1 MWILFGGGSE
11 KPVNYLLDA
20 DSSLPNDRYPL
31 LLQATYTDQS
41 GKSYKTELEIELEVK
56 TETASVEEPIQN
68 AGAKGRVDPVELSQV
83 GLSRL
88 KVGNIRFTGDMKP
101 EKGLFFCQIYHFAI
115 EYFLVMCHNIRDGGV
130 LMRLSVSRSKNA
142 ASLYVIESTY
152 INGVHSSKIVE
163 KLGTYD
169 ELKKKL
175 GGQDPY
181 EWAKEYI
188 AELNKL
194 DKENKRKVLVPYSP
208 NKLIPKGEQRSFNGG
223 YLFLQKIYHQLK
235 LDEICNNISDRH
247 KFSFDLNQILSRLL
261 YGRILF
267 PASKLSTFRLSGCFL
282 EQPTFDLQHVY
293 RALEVIAQESDF
305 IQAEVYKNSRSV
317 QQRNA
322 GILFYDCTN
331 YFFEIEQA
339 DGDKQYGYSKE
350 HRPNPIVQMGLFID
364 NDGLPLSFG
373 IFPGNTNEQVTLKPL
388 EKKILRDFELSK
400 IVVCT
405 DAGLASTDNRKF
417 NDKQGRAFITT
428 QSVKKL
434 KKHLKEWA
442 LAPDGWRIV
451 GKKKLYDLSS
461 LDGTEDKENV
471 YYKERWINEDGLEQR
486 MIVTFSPK
494 YRDYQRRIREAQIDR
509 AKKLISTNPTKLK
522 KANQNDY
529 KRFVKKMSVTK
540 DGEVAGK
547 EIYTIDNALIA
558 GEEVYDG
565 FYGVCTNLDDDVS
578 AIIAV
583 NRRRWQIEECFRIMK
598 SEFKARPV
606 YLSRD
611 DRIKAHFTTCFLAL
625 LIYRILEKKLED
637 KYTCSEIIDGLVD
650 MNFFELKG
658 EGYSPSY
665 TRTDFTDSL
674 HDAFGFRTDY
684 EITTSSQM
692 KKIFKLTQKR

>member
-1 MWILFGGGSE
+1 
-11 KPVNYLLDA
+11 
-20 DSSLPNDRYPL
+20 
-31 LLQATYTDQS
+31 
-41 GKSYKTELEIELEVK
+41 
-56 TETASVEEPIQN
+56 
-68 AGAKGRVDPVELSQV
+68 
-83 GLSRL
+83 
-88 KVGNIRFTGDMKP
+88 
-101 EKGLFFCQIYHFAI
+101 
-115 EYFLVMCHNIRDGGV
+115 
-130 LMRLSVSRSKNA
+130 MRLSVSRSKNA

-194 DKENKRKVLVPYSP
+194 DKEKNRKVLVPYSP
-208 NKLIPKGEQRSFNGG
+208 NKLIPKGVQRSFNGG
-223 YLFLQKIYHQLK
+223 YLFLQNIYHQLK
-235 LDEICNNISDRH
+235 LDKICNNISDRH

-388 EKKILRDFELSK
+388 EEKILRDFELSK

-494 YRDYQRRIREAQIDR
+494 YRDYQLRIREAQIDR

-665 TRTDFTDSL
+665 TRTDFTDAL
-674 HDAFGFRTDY
+674 HEAFGFRTDY
-684 EITTSSQM
+684 EITTSTEM
-692 KKIFKLTQKR
+692 KKLFKLTKKP